1 MKEQPVD
8 IKLALL
14 LGCLGLLIRLLAV
27 ALLAVALLAVAL
39 LAVALLTVALLAVPL
54 LAVALLG
61 RVAIWLLAT
70 IRRLAHVLLLW
81 NSSWRVTPT
90 VGAILCPF
98 LLNSR
103 GER

>member
-27 ALLAVALLAVAL
+27 ALLAVALLAVA
-39 LAVALLTVALLAVPL
+39 L

>member
-27 ALLAVALLAVAL
+27 ALLAVALLAVA
-39 LAVALLTVALLAVPL
+39 L

-103 GER
+103 RER